1 MLSGLLNLIFW
12 FDLQHLRVDL
22 QLGVDLVI
30 FRFEDLL
37 VVLWFENHSL
47 LAGGAALFANWLAF
61 PTIRASAEP
70 ALTSFNQSALDA
82 GRLGS
87 LRPRAACTAI
97 FQGIAFPPFRANAI
111 PALAAFEQIAI

>member
-22 QLGVDLVI
+22 QLGVDLQ
-30 FRFEDLL
+30 FRVDL
-37 VVLWFENHSL
+37 VVFWFVDHNL
-47 LAGGAALFANWLAF
+47 LTGGAALITNRLAF

-82 GRLGS
+82 GWFGS

-111 PALAAFEQIAI
+111 PALAAFDQIAI